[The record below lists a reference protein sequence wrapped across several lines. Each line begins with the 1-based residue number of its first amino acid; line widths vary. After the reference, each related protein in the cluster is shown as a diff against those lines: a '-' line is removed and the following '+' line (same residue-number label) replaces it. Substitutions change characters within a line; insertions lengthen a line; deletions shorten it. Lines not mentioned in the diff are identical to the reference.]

1 MSSELIIVIAKYL
14 YIYLGFFLAS
24 VGSIGNLLTISVFVR
39 RKKYRSLSSST
50 FLAGSTFGEQIALIA
65 SAFPD
70 SLTYTLGYDFYSI
83 SIEMC
88 KSTSFLYFAGGVM
101 ALTCMYLAAIE
112 RYLQT
117 CRSPSHREW
126 ITLNRAR
133 LLVFLTILVS
143 SAISIPFALYRNVTP
158 NYQLCEYVN
167 ANFKRMVPL
176 MYAIVGVPMPITL
189 LSVFGFLTWRN
200 LKTPTQRQRTGL
212 ATHKLHNQ
220 VVQMILIQTSIVVM
234 SILPASLLQAYFLIT
249 GKSSQG
255 TTALDHFIL
264 CITQLL
270 LYVHSC
276 ASLYVYFVVSRT
288 FRRQVKV
295 MLCLKRHHSTRVLPF
310 TEQTRPTRIQTIVW

>member
-1 MSSELIIVIAKYL
+1 MIIAKYL
-14 YIYLGFFLAS
+14 YVYLGFFLAF
-24 VGSIGNLLTISVFVR
+24 VGSIGNLLTFSVFVR

-50 FLAGSTFGEQIALIA
+50 FLAGSTFGEQLVLLS

-70 SLTYTLGYDFYSI
+70 SLTYALNYDFYGI

-88 KSTSFLYFAGGVM
+88 KSTSFLYFAGGVV

-117 CRSPSHREW
+117 CRSSSQREW
-126 ITLNRAR
+126 MTLNRAR
-133 LLVFLTILVS
+133 LIVFLATLVS
-143 SAISIPFALYRNVTP
+143 SDISIPFALYRNVTS
-158 NYQLCEYVN
+158 NNQSCEYVN
-167 ANFKRMVPL
+167 ANFKRMAPL

-200 LKTPTQRQRTGL
+200 LKTPTQRQRTDL
-212 ATHKLHNQ
+212 ATHKLNNQ
-220 VVQMILIQTSIVVM
+220 VVRMILIQTSIVVL

-249 GKSSQG
+249 DKNSQG

-276 ASLYVYFVVSRT
+276 ASLYVYVFVSRT
-288 FRRQVKV
+288 FRHQVQV
-295 MLCLKRHHSTRVLPF
+295 MLCLKRRRSTRVLPF
-310 TEQTRPTRIQTIVW
+310 TEKTRPTRNQTIVW